1 MELLSKGWGGGWGG
15 QGPRSP
21 CLAKGAASV
30 KLSLRAS
37 GSGKDA
43 EERVENHTSHL
54 KGRATPGVKESHF
67 MRLNEV
73 TSDNLHVH
81 AEGWRRGEGDAESR
95 ASILEL
101 TVGMGQGEE
110 GALESLQEPLSL
122 SQEAGQALAAVGT
135 DLRPEDCRAPLPPA
149 PLKPHPEFFLTQWGK
164 LSPGLLKLKG
174 DNYRQPW
181 RDQGLG
187 SARPRSGVSSPV
199 SHPPGT

>member
-1 MELLSKGWGGGWGG
+1 
-15 QGPRSP
+15 
-21 CLAKGAASV
+21 
-30 KLSLRAS
+30 
-37 GSGKDA
+37 
-43 EERVENHTSHL
+43 
-54 KGRATPGVKESHF
+54 

-81 AEGWRRGEGDAESR
+81 AEAWRRGEGDVESR

-149 PLKPHPEFFLTQWGK
+149 PLEKVK
-164 LSPGLLKLKG
+164 LSQQPLKLG
-174 DNYRQPW
+174 GSTGQTW
-181 RDQGLG
+181 GLCALHGLG
-187 SARPRSGVSSPV
+187 
-199 SHPPGT
+199 PGAQRR